1 MPPQLRHKPKKRC
14 LQADCIK
21 VQVEETLQLEEQTKE
36 ADEQLDEYRKRL
48 SDQADD
54 HLNIHRQRL
63 EEQVKAA
70 KELLRVEAEDQLN
83 EFTTYIK
90 QIINEAKTEG
100 IRTICR
106 QLYAWDTRLTTKYKE
121 LDLQAKELEGQYGK
135 ALEAL
140 DQINLQRSMLNDQT
154 KLLDEQ
160 RFLVEPK
167 NKTEEVIKQL
177 GSQTEEQAAR
187 KQARVQMSKLLGE
200 LNNRQIENQ
209 SRVPSISLGGSA
221 MAE

>member
-1 MPPQLRHKPKKRC
+1 MPAQLRHKPKKRC

-36 ADEQLDEYRKRL
+36 TDEQLDEYKKRL

-54 HLNIHRQRL
+54 HLNMHRQRL

-83 EFTTYIK
+83 EFTTHIK
-90 QIINEAKTEG
+90 QIISEAKREA

-106 QLYAWDTRLTTKYKE
+106 ELYPWDTRLTTKYKE
-121 LDLQAKELEGQYGK
+121 LDLQAKKLEGQYGK

-140 DQINLQRSMLNDQT
+140 DQINLQRSMLNDQA

-160 RFLVEPK
+160 RFLIELK
-167 NKTEEVIKQL
+167 NKTEEAIKQL

-187 KQARVQMSKLLGE
+187 KQARIEISKLLGE

-209 SRVPSISLGGSA
+209 SKTPPIPLGGGY
-221 MAE
+221 